1 MRILTLDDTF
11 FVEYGDKNTID
22 HLGAAIEIAENF
34 EKKWGLP
41 TCDFQMFPVHKLNM
55 EMTARQSLD
64 MKLRLMKKRL
74 LLLSKLNKYQKNF
87 FELQVN
93 SAMDKAISD
102 ELLIKSFLDRKKKN

>member
-1 MRILTLDDTF
+1 
-11 FVEYGDKNTID
+11 
-22 HLGAAIEIAENF
+22 
-34 EKKWGLP
+34 
-41 TCDFQMFPVHKLNM
+41 
-55 EMTARQSLD
+55 

-102 ELLIKSFLDRKKKN
+102 ELLIKSFLDRQKKKDQVQKMIKKRISED

>member
-1 MRILTLDDTF
+1 
-11 FVEYGDKNTID
+11 
-22 HLGAAIEIAENF
+22 
-34 EKKWGLP
+34 
-41 TCDFQMFPVHKLNM
+41 MFPVHKLNM